1 MAVALILSIIFVTDN
16 GELFGFPFYGPA
28 LQAENHVGG
37 TFKIAFVFFPD
48 YTTFAMLQA
57 DKLLLHFPAAA
68 GAEFIAGSHKNS
80 PF

>member
-1 MAVALILSIIFVTDN
+1 MAVALILSIVFVTDN
-16 GELFGFPFYGPA
+16 GELFGFPVYGPA

-37 TFKIAFVFFPD
+37 TFKIAFILFPA
-48 YTTFAMLQA
+48 YATFAMLQT
-57 DKLLLHFPAAA
+57 DKLLFHFPAAA